1 MEIDITDLFQAL
13 AETNLMLFSASRA
26 EMGEDAG
33 SHTWANCMDRA
44 DPEEDG
50 YIALLD
56 DEDKLTALRDH
67 CRSLGAWDDEDIA
80 AWTKQ
85 VCEAIFIQ
93 LIVGDMREADLDPE
107 DPDWEAYEKF
117 CENQGGRLFGGP
129 MSTDGRVYYY
139 LGD

>member
-13 AETNLMLFSASRA
+13 AETNLMLFSASVA
-26 EMGEDAG
+26 EMGEDVG

-44 DPEEDG
+44 DPEQDD
-50 YIALLD
+50 YIELLD
-56 DEDKLTALRDH
+56 DDGLQALRNH
-67 CRSLGAWDDEDIA
+67 CRGFGAWDEEDID
-80 AWTKQ
+80 AWSTQ
-85 VCEAIFIQ
+85 ECEAIFIQ
-93 LIVGDMREADLDPE
+93 LIVGDMREARLDPE

-129 MSTDGRVYYY
+129 MSTDGRVYYH

>member
-1 MEIDITDLFQAL
+1 MEIDITSLFNAL
-13 AETNLMLFSASRA
+13 AETNLMLFSASAA
-26 EMGEDAG
+26 EMGEDVG

-44 DPEEDG
+44 DPEEGG

-56 DEDKLTALRDH
+56 DEDKVQALRDH
-67 CRSLGAWDDEDIA
+67 CRGFGAWDKEDID

-85 VCEAIFIQ
+85 EYEAIFIQ

-107 DPDWEAYEKF
+107 DPDWEAYAAF

-139 LGD
+139 LGE

>member
-13 AETNLMLFSASRA
+13 AETNLMLFSASRV

-33 SHTWANCMDRA
+33 NLTWANCMGRA
-44 DPEEDG
+44 DPGEEG

-56 DEDKLTALRDH
+56 DEDKLTALRGH
-67 CRSLGAWDDEDIA
+67 CRGLGAWDDEDIA

-107 DPDWEAYEKF
+107 DPDWEAYENSARTKF
-117 CENQGGRLFGGP
+117 SAWVAEQEDVCLLQ
-129 MSTDGRVYYY
+129 
-139 LGD
+139 